1 MSEVKMRFKSGR
13 QRLRSGNQGT
23 SGPRRRGH
31 APLVIASLLAALAI
45 AACGSA
51 GVSQSGNLAAKINAS
66 SGTGT
71 TGSGSAAAGS
81 AARQKFVNCLKQHGV
96 TLPSR
101 PSGAPPN
108 GGYGQRFGDGNPGT
122 GTGTTRVPDGGYP
135 GRGRFFGGGA
145 PNSKFAAAFK
155 ACAKYRPNFGN
166 GGQGPGRFGR
176 PRFSTKVLNQ
186 FVTCVRKNGFP
197 QMPNPKATGNGGFFP
212 SSIQNN
218 AKFKAAA
225 AKCQSILQKALSQ
238 ARGSAPGSGGV
249 APGTSTTTAGKQA

>member
-51 GVSQSGNLAAKINAS
+51 GASQSGNLAAKINAS

-155 ACAKYRPNFGN
+155 ACAKYRPNL
-166 GGQGPGRFGR
+166 GGRTSGQAPR

-186 FVTCVRKNGFP
+186 FVTCVRKNGYP
-197 QMPNPKATGNGGFFP
+197 QMPNPKTTSTGGFFP
-212 SSIQNN
+212 SSIQSNP
-218 AKFKAAA
+218 KFQAAA
-225 AKCQSILQKALSQ
+225 AKCQSILRKALSQ
-238 ARGSAPGSGGV
+238 ARGGASGSGGLT
-249 APGTSTTTAGKQA
+249 PGTSTTGTAKQA